1 MTMGDATSDGTVRD
15 PANAR
20 LRTPAG
26 TTMTIVD
33 DAPPVIYIIHGRLFG
48 AEMRNRIPTIAKFTS
63 VDEPP

>member
-1 MTMGDATSDGTVRD
+1 MTLRD

-20 LRTPAG
+20 LGTPASP
-26 TTMTIVD
+26 TVSIVD
-33 DAPPVIYIIHGRLFG
+33 DAPPVIYITHGRLFG